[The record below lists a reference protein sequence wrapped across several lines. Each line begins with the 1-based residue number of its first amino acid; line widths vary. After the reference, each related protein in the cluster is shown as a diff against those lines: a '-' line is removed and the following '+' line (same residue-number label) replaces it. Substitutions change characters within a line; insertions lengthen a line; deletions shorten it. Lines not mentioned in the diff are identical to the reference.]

1 MKVVVVSG
9 GFDPVHSGHLS
20 YFNAARQLG
29 DKLVVGLNSDSWLCH
44 KKGKAFMPLQERS
57 KIIQSFKMVDYVMFF
72 DDSDGSARKLLKLV
86 KQTFPQEQIIFA
98 NGGDRTKENIPEMD
112 VDGVEFIFGVGGEN
126 KTNSSSSILQD
137 WKEPKTERPWGYW
150 RVLYHIG
157 NTKVKELVV
166 NSGQSLSMQRHQ
178 FRNEYW
184 HIVEGEATVKLEY
197 TPNEIRTSTIYKNH
211 HFSIPLGVWHQ
222 LINNGTEQLKIIEIQ
237 HGEKC
242 EEDDIERKMIMEMPG
257 TIGSAKIIFEDKE

>member
-1 MKVVVVSG
+1 
-9 GFDPVHSGHLS
+9 
-20 YFNAARQLG
+20 
-29 DKLVVGLNSDSWLCH
+29 
-44 KKGKAFMPLQERS
+44 
-57 KIIQSFKMVDYVMFF
+57 
-72 DDSDGSARKLLKLV
+72 
-86 KQTFPQEQIIFA
+86 
-98 NGGDRTKENIPEMD
+98 
-112 VDGVEFIFGVGGEN
+112 
-126 KTNSSSSILQD
+126 
-137 WKEPKTERPWGYW
+137 
-150 RVLYHIG
+150 
-157 NTKVKELVV
+157 
-166 NSGQSLSMQRHQ
+166 MQRHQ

-242 EEDDIERKMIMEMPG
+242 EEDDIERKMIMDMPG